1 MKSIFD
7 NANSK
12 EILDRINK
20 LRSDSTAQW
29 GKMNVSQMMAHA
41 AIPIEAALG
50 IKEIPGKGNFLLKL
64 FFKSILYNDK
74 PYSKGSPTNKNFIVS
89 DKRNFDYEK
98 NNLIDVIQKAVVKGK
113 NGTWGSHPTF
123 GEMSSLQWGQSFY
136 KHLDHHLKQFGV

>member
-20 LRSDSTAQW
+20 LRSDSTPQW

-50 IKEIPGKGNFLLKL
+50 IREIPGKGNFILKL

-74 PYSKGSPTNKNFIVS
+74 PYSKSSPTNKLFIVT
-89 DKRNFDYEK
+89 DQRNFDFEK
-98 NNLIDVIQKAVVKGK
+98 NNLVEVIQKAVKKG
-113 NGTWGSHPTF
+113 NNDSWGLHPTF
-123 GEMSSLQWGQSFY
+123 GAMTSEQWGQSFY